1 MWEGRSLGRV
11 VLRAVIFIRVFLSVV
26 GLDGMGGGTRIG
38 GEGPYKGIE
47 PPWKRFPQTVWL
59 GCCCTERCPGAG
71 ASSKLGCLGCCCM
84 MCHSLAEALGRSSFR
99 VGV

>member
-38 GEGPYKGIE
+38 GGKGLIRE
-47 PPWKRFPQTVWL
+47 SNRPGRDFLRRCGLGAAVPSVARGLVPRANWVVWD
-59 GCCCTERCPGAG
+59 
-71 ASSKLGCLGCCCM
+71 
-84 MCHSLAEALGRSSFR
+84 
-99 VGV
+99 VVV